1 MMRKTPTALLAAI
14 VGLSVAGL
22 AGEPATAGST
32 IADVAGPKSDA
43 VVTRDVS
50 RGVVSHRAT
59 APAERQSV
67 ADYWTRERML
77 TAQPVPLPEV
87 TMRQA
92 RRAAA
97 RATRAASSTE
107 PVRIRGSAPR
117 VASLST
123 VSASAAARTTRGQ
136 RWDHPRTLIA
146 KTAGRIFFKRGQK
159 RYSCSG
165 TTVSGRRE
173 DVISTAGSCVYL
185 RGGWVKKFVF
195 VPGYRNGHAPH
206 GIYRAKRFFT
216 TPQWRNDQRFGF
228 NVAFVRMFRWEGRHV
243 GARVGQ
249 QGTLFLSGTARRASA
264 FGFPTNRRWTGD
276 HLIYCRNDAR
286 RFSWSRPNYAMDC
299 LMRGAASGGPW
310 LRRFQGGKGRVFSV
324 SGFIFQ
330 GRPAWLGGPWF
341 GRAVYRTY
349 QRAERPA

>member
-1 MMRKTPTALLAAI
+1 MRNTLTALLAAV
-14 VGLSVAGL
+14 VGVSVAGL
-22 AGEPATAGST
+22 AGEPAAAGSA
-32 IADVAGPKSDA
+32 IVDAVGPKAGA
-43 VVTRDVS
+43 VATRDVS

-59 APAERQSV
+59 APADRRSV

-77 TAQPVPLPEV
+77 AAEPVPLPEV
-87 TMRQA
+87 TTRQA
-92 RRAAA
+92 RRAAE
-97 RATRAASSTE
+97 RAALAASSTE
-107 PVRIRGSAPR
+107 PVRIRESAPT
-117 VASLST
+117 AATLST
-123 VSASAAARTTRGQ
+123 RPASAAARTTRGQ

-146 KTAGRIFFKRGQK
+146 HTAGRIFFKRGGT

-195 VPGYRNGHAPH
+195 VPGYSNGRAPH
-206 GIYRAKRFFT
+206 GIYQAKRFFT
-216 TPQWRNDQRFGF
+216 TPQWRKDQKFGF
-228 NVAFVRMFRWEGRHV
+228 NVAFVRMFRREGRHV

-249 QGTLFLSGTARRASA
+249 QGTLFLSGNAPRASA
-264 FGFPTNRRWTGD
+264 FGFATNRRWTGD

-286 RFSWSRPNYAMDC
+286 RLSWSRPNYAMDC
-299 LMRGAASGGPW
+299 RMRGAASGGPW

-324 SGFIFQ
+324 TGFIYQ

-341 GRAVYRTY
+341 GWAVYRAY
-349 QRAERPA
+349 QRAERPS